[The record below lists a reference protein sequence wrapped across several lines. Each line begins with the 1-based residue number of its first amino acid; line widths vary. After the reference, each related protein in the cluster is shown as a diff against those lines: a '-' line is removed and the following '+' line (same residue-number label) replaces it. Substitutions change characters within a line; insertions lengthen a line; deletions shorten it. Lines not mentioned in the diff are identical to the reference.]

1 MLYFILRLF
10 SSLPLAVIQIAGA
23 CIGILIYLSSPRYRS
38 RLYKNYQSAA
48 NQCGFKFTPWR
59 AATESGMMFA
69 DALWIWRHPK
79 SSLNKATIENLDQI
93 IELSKNGKGL
103 IILAS
108 HFGGFEIVPRIF
120 AQYTRATVMYRPA
133 RNGWVNKLM
142 LKSRQHSQMAFV
154 EANIVGVR
162 QIKRALVRGEVVG
175 LLADQVPS
183 VGDGVWAKFFN
194 QYAYTTSFPIKLA
207 RQANVSILFVG
218 AERLGPG
225 RGWIIKSQLMTE
237 AFSDVLV
244 DACTEMNHYFE
255 VSITS
260 KPNQY
265 LWSYNRYKRPLGAEL
280 APIDRSSSA
289 RFDSAPGHQE

>member
-10 SSLPLAVIQIAGA
+10 SSLPLAAIQMAGA
-23 CIGILIYLSSPRYRS
+23 CIGLLIYLCSPRYRT
-38 RLYKNYQSAA
+38 RLYKNHQSAA
-48 NQCGFKFTPWR
+48 NYCGFKFTPWR

-69 DALWIWRHPK
+69 DTLWIWRHPK
-79 SSLNKATIENLDQI
+79 SSLAKATIENLGQI

-120 AQYTRATVMYRPA
+120 AEHTRATVMYRPA
-133 RNGWVNKLM
+133 RKGWVNKLM

-154 EANIVGVR
+154 EANIGGVR

-207 RQANVSILFVG
+207 RQADVAILFVG
-218 AERLGPG
+218 AERLGLG
-225 RGWIIKSQLMTE
+225 RGWIIKSRPMTE
-237 AFSDVLV
+237 AFPDCLV
-244 DACTEMNHYFE
+244 DACTEMNRYFE
-255 VSITS
+255 ASIIS

-265 LWSYNRYKRPLGAEL
+265 MWSYNRYKRPVGAEL
-280 APIDRSSSA
+280 APID
-289 RFDSAPGHQE
+289 